1 MANPGMTEKPTSR
14 ALLHT
19 VARLHYESDV
29 SQIEI
34 ARRLGLSPATVS
46 RLIRRARDEGIVRI
60 EIREYATAEETSAQL
75 REALGLKRI
84 AIVSA
89 PEATVLAAL
98 AEPVGTMLRDEQMA
112 HGAILAIG
120 WGRAVRE
127 VIRAGLPKMPG
138 IQTVPATGG
147 MQQAAAHFQINE
159 FVRLAAEQT
168 GGVPQFI
175 HAPYLPS
182 PESRDAF
189 MKDPTIRDQ
198 VALWDKIDVAIVGV
212 GLPHAVDPIHA
223 GAATSSER
231 ALANAAGD
239 VIRHYYDAQGRIIPW
254 EGDDRLI
261 AVSAE
266 QMRAIPLSIGVAAS
280 AAKATA
286 IIGAV
291 RAGLINALVTDTATA
306 EAILV
311 KLEAESINSEKN
323 RF

>member
-1 MANPGMTEKPTSR
+1 MTTPATSEKTTSR

-29 SQIEI
+29 SQVEI

-46 RLIRRARDEGIVRI
+46 RLIKRARDEGVVRI
-60 EIREYATAEETSAQL
+60 EIRDYATPEETTIQL
-75 REALGLKRI
+75 KDALGLKRV
-84 AIVSA
+84 AIVNA
-89 PEATVLAAL
+89 PDTTVLSAL
-98 AEPVGTMLRDEQMA
+98 AGPVGAMLREEQL
-112 HGAILAIG
+112 GQGSILAVG

-127 VIRAGLPKMPG
+127 VIRAGMPKLPG
-138 IQTVPATGG
+138 LITVPATGG

-168 GGVPQFI
+168 GGAPHFI

-182 PESRDAF
+182 PESRAAF
-189 MKDPTIRDQ
+189 MRDPTIRDQ
-198 VALWDKIDVAIVGV
+198 VALWDRINVALVGI

-223 GAATSSER
+223 GEATSSER
-231 ALANAAGD
+231 ALANAVGD
-239 VIRHYYDAQGRIIPW
+239 VIRHYFDADGKIVPW
-254 EGDDRLI
+254 EGNDRLI
-261 AVSAE
+261 AVSVD
-266 QMRAIPLSIGVAAS
+266 QLRAIPLTIGVAAS

-291 RAGLINALVTDTATA
+291 RARLINALVTDTATA

-311 KLEAESINSEKN
+311 KLGAESLSAAKG
-323 RF
+323 

>member
-1 MANPGMTEKPTSR
+1 MARPATTDKTTSR

-19 VARLHYESDV
+19 VARLHYESDL
-29 SQIEI
+29 SQVEI
-34 ARRLGLSPATVS
+34 ARRLGLSTATVS
-46 RLIRRARDEGIVRI
+46 RLIRRAREEGIVRI
-60 EIREYATAEETSAQL
+60 EIRDYATAEETSGQIKL
-75 REALGLKRI
+75 ALGLKRV
-84 AIVSA
+84 AIVNA
-89 PEATVLAAL
+89 PDVTVLSAL
-98 AEPVGTMLRDEQMA
+98 AGPVGAMLRDEQV
-112 HGAILAIG
+112 GQGSVLAVG

-127 VIRAGLPKMPG
+127 TIRAGLPKFPG
-138 IQTVPATGG
+138 LITVPATGG

-168 GGVPQFI
+168 GGMPHFI

-189 MKDPTIRDQ
+189 MSDPTIRDQ
-198 VALWDKIDVAIVGV
+198 VALWDRINVALVGV

-239 VIRHYYDAQGRIIPW
+239 VIRHYFDADGQIIPW

-261 AVSAE
+261 AVSVE
-266 QMRAIPLSIGVAAS
+266 QMRAIPLTIGVAAS

-291 RAGLINALVTDTATA
+291 RARLINALVTDTATA

-311 KLEAESINSEKN
+311 RLEAESIGAAKV
-323 RF
+323 